1 MTPAQPVGP
10 DVEEPLPPGFN
21 ENMVALELRGL
32 RPQTVL
38 SLILGEKQEDEERG
52 DGQAPV
58 AGEVTKAN
66 RSVHRRKKA
75 LLQSSVASRNVRD
88 ECIASEVRVSSKR
101 GTSLVCGSDA
111 P

>member
-58 AGEVTKAN
+58 AGRGQKRTGSLTGGRRLCSRVVLLRETYEMNV
-66 RSVHRRKKA
+66 SHRRY
-75 LLQSSVASRNVRD
+75 
-88 ECIASEVRVSSKR
+88 E
-101 GTSLVCGSDA
+101 
-111 P
+111 